1 MQSLGTIRI
10 RTLPTSPSR
19 HPKARETILP
29 RRIPR
34 HSKPP
39 AHGATC
45 APSPHRQDEV
55 AAYMDGNPE
64 RRQGD
69 EGLGGGTGEEES
81 QESRYSTAAT
91 SSSVAEGKS
100 ELIGIFG
107 LERAV
112 L

>member
-1 MQSLGTIRI
+1 
-10 RTLPTSPSR
+10 
-19 HPKARETILP
+19 
-29 RRIPR
+29 
-34 HSKPP
+34 
-39 AHGATC
+39 
-45 APSPHRQDEV
+45 
-55 AAYMDGNPE
+55 MDGNPE